1 MTEELKYNLM
11 VYNLTQDENKIQEKI
26 CITCLN
32 KNVPFIVL
40 SKCEHVKI
48 FDLLLD
54 FEVELSNSFICYTC
68 HNVLKKIYKFKNQA
82 NDSINKLYN
91 EAKHLEI
98 TKTSPCLQYS
108 NIEINSTIDSQPLV
122 VEIKEPSNKEN
133 FIEIATE
140 IKIER
145 SLDLEQEIP
154 LKAKKEKRKVG
165 KPKIPVQKK
174 CEGKI
179 RIIFLTTKE
188 MLEERKAMTLKK
200 NYLKLPYK
208 CEYCITSFDHELSL
222 KSHMEKRHSKKNGI
236 QCKICN
242 SVLSTKIAF
251 NEHYKRHFRRYECIE
266 CGIRHNYV
274 EEILKHYNEKHRGI
288 KTIYSCKL
296 CDFSAESHKVYRYH
310 WEKHRTTNVECELCG
325 TTFVHK
331 NGLRNHMSTVHG
343 QIKRMYSC
351 AECGKQY
358 RAKSGLAAHAAIH
371 APSPAYCADCDADF
385 TSQLTLKH
393 HLKHHSKH
401 NERRFECNEC
411 DAKFI
416 VKKSL
421 QDHIDWVHL
430 NNMEHACNKCNKVFI
445 NSGSLKNHIE
455 YVHEKKRLPKNK
467 ICDHCGKG
475 FTSLSILRSH
485 IRTHTG
491 ERPLHCAHCPAT
503 FAHPAARYTHNK
515 LLHRKTY

>member
-1 MTEELKYNLM
+1 MTEELKYNLLE
-11 VYNLTQDENKIQEKI
+11 YTLTNDENKILEI

-32 KNVPFIVL
+32 KDVPFIVL

-48 FDLLLD
+48 FDILLD
-54 FEVELSNSFICYTC
+54 YKVELNNSFICYTC

-154 LKAKKEKRKVG
+154 LKPKKEKRKVG
-165 KPKIPVQKK
+165 KAKTPLQKK
-174 CEGKI
+174 YEGKI
-179 RIIFLTTKE
+179 RIVMLTTEE
-188 MLEERKAMTLKK
+188 MLEERKAEALKK
-200 NYLKLPYK
+200 NYIKLPYK
-208 CEYCITSFDHELSL
+208 CEYCITGFDHELTL
-222 KSHMEKRHSKKNGI
+222 KSHMEKRHSKKSDGI
-236 QCKICN
+236 ECKICN
-242 SVLSTKIAF
+242 SILGTKMSF
-251 NEHYKRHFRRYECIE
+251 DEHHKRHFRRYECIE
-266 CGIRHNYV
+266 CGRRNNNVYTV
-274 EEILKHYNEKHRGI
+274 LKHYNENHGRI
-288 KTIYSCKL
+288 KTVFSCKL
-296 CDFSAESHKVYRYH
+296 CDFSTESHRVYRYH
-310 WEKHRTTNVECELCG
+310 RDKHRTKKVECELCG
-325 TTFVHK
+325 NTFV
-331 NGLRNHMSTVHG
+331 NNAGLKIHMFTVHG
-343 QIKRMYSC
+343 QSNRVYSC

-358 RAKSGLAAHAAIH
+358 RAKSGLAAHAVTH
-371 APSPAYCADCDADF
+371 APSPAYCADCDAHF
-385 TSQLTLKH
+385 TSQLGLKY

-401 NERRFECNEC
+401 SEKRFECNEC

-416 VKKSL
+416 VKRSL
-421 QDHIDWVHL
+421 QDHIDWIHL
-430 NNMEHACNKCNKVFI
+430 NNTEHVCNKCNKVFI
-445 NSGSLKNHIE
+445 NSASLKKHRE
-455 YVHEKKRLPKNK
+455 FVHEKKRPPRNK
-467 ICDHCGKG
+467 ICDHCGRG

-503 FAHPAARYTHNK
+503 FAHSAALYTHNK
-515 LLHRKTY
+515 LLHGKT